1 MYVSK
6 VSDSRRFSK
15 TIKPRFSSK
24 WKTENTV
31 ILTLGDTILQNEK
44 LKVNTLCFADITKAP
59 KLKRHLNCDGHSLS
73 TIIKY
78 FKNNKSNKN

>member
-24 WKTENTV
+24 WKTENTI

-44 LKVNTLCFADITKAP
+44 LKVNTVLLTLQNTKTEENP
-59 KLKRHLNCDGHSLS
+59 NFDGHSLS
-73 TIIKY
+73 AITKY